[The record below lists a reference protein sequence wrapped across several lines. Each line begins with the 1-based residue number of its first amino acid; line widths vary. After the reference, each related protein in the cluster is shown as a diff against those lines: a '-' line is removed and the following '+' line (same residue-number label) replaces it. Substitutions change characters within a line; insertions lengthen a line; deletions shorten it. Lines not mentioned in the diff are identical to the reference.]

1 MEAGLSTRLRGST
14 HLDTLL
20 QKAPRLWHFAQ
31 LLNLLLRYAQL
42 ISLQDFTKPSRDAI
56 QTMSFSLLRLPREL
70 RDMIYEQ
77 YFAVE
82 NGYLYDAELGKL
94 TQADNSP
101 ILLCLSYTCRQVACE
116 VRGLAF
122 RINTI
127 TFSTSDLQREQV
139 AAGVHHAVVGG
150 FAYRK
155 HIMLRSLV
163 SQLLNRDMVRS
174 PIYEM
179 RVRHTLTPYIVT
191 LGGVS
196 SQSVS
201 TICAGVRRLD
211 PRK

>member
-1 MEAGLSTRLRGST
+1 MSSSF
-14 HLDTLL
+14 L
-20 QKAPRLWHFAQ
+20 Q
-31 LLNLLLRYAQL
+31 
-42 ISLQDFTKPSRDAI
+42 
-56 QTMSFSLLRLPREL
+56 LPREL
-70 RDMIYEQ
+70 RDIIYKQ
-77 YFAVE
+77 YFAVK
-82 NGYLYDAELGKL
+82 NGYLYDTKLKKL
-94 TQADNSP
+94 TQANNSP
-101 ILLCLSYTCRQVACE
+101 ISLSLSCTCRQVACE

-122 RINTI
+122 RVNTI

-139 AAGVHHAVVGG
+139 AAGVNHAVVGG
-150 FAYRK
+150 FAYQK

-174 PIYEM
+174 PIYEI
-179 RVRHTLTPYIVT
+179 RVRHTLTPYIIT